1 MDYNTTNYF
10 FQNLVSLVLENRL
23 IAAVL
28 WIVFMYFILR
38 KIAKK
43 DNNKFLDFWKNFGA
57 VIKEGLY
64 EFNDHH
70 EKILNLLRFE
80 NSLNSDSI
88 SLDSYVEKMALDQKE
103 IYYFANTDKEYIK
116 NSPQLESFL
125 DKKIP
130 VLFMTDRLQ

>member
-43 DNNKFLDFWKNFGA
+43 DNDYILNKFTRSNK
-57 VIKEGLY
+57 
-64 EFNDHH
+64 
-70 EKILNLLRFE
+70 
-80 NSLNSDSI
+80 
-88 SLDSYVEKMALDQKE
+88 
-103 IYYFANTDKEYIK
+103 
-116 NSPQLESFL
+116 
-125 DKKIP
+125 
-130 VLFMTDRLQ
+130 